1 MLERTAQT
9 QHASVRRIL
18 EAAGQCFG
26 QRGYDGTS
34 MSEIACDAGVS
45 KSLLHYHFK
54 SKEHLFIQ
62 VTLALCH
69 GFLQRLE
76 AITAFEDGS
85 VAQLQ
90 RALDEVLV
98 FVESDVEQIGVILEF
113 RGVAKQ
119 NPAISEQ
126 ISRFHQEVVDIIVMG
141 LRRVLGPMTERL
153 SLPLERVAM
162 LLLVHLHG
170 TVIGLLFATT
180 EEERELIRVS
190 YRDMG
195 RVLTRSVFREVS

>member
-1 MLERTAQT
+1 MN
-9 QHASVRRIL
+9 
-18 EAAGQCFG
+18 
-26 QRGYDGTS
+26 
-34 MSEIACDAGVS
+34 EIARDAGVS

-76 AITAFEDGS
+76 TITAFEDGS

-90 RALDEVLV
+90 RAMGEVLV

-113 RGVAKQ
+113 RGVAKKS
-119 NPAISEQ
+119 PAISEQ
-126 ISRFHQEVVDIIVMG
+126 ISRFHQEVVDIIVVG
-141 LRRVLGPMTERL
+141 LKRVLGPMTDRL

-180 EEERELIRVS
+180 EEERELIREA